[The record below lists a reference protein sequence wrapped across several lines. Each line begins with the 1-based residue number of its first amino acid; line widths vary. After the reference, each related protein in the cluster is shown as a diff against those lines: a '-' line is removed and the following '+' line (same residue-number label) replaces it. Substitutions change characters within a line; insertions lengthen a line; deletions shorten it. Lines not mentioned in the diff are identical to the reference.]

1 MAGKSMSPLIGA
13 LFNSVTP
20 PSEDKKRAV
29 KPKRGKTTKG
39 EKSTTEP
46 AQQHGELAN
55 SAQPI
60 TYKEPTPREQI
71 RDHAKREKMH
81 ATREWIEGRVST
93 RQHDAVHKRANH
105 VLMNKDP
112 KSFRG
117 LTNEKAPPKRL
128 RGW

>member
-1 MAGKSMSPLIGA
+1 MAKSMSPLIGA

-29 KPKRGKTTKG
+29 KPTRKRTTKG

-46 AQQHGELAN
+46 AQQHGELA
-55 SAQPI
+55 S
-60 TYKEPTPREQI
+60 YKEPTPVERIRE
-71 RDHAKREKMH
+71 HAKSEKVH
-81 ATREWIEGRVST
+81 ATREWVEGRIST
-93 RQHDAVHKRANH
+93 TQHTAVHKRANH

-117 LTNEKAPPKRL
+117 LTNEKAPPKKL